1 MSEYIHAALL
11 LHFAK
16 KEINEENLKSV
27 MKAAG
32 IEPDEARVKVL
43 VSSLSTVDINQILSS
58 QQVPSVAISAPSPAQ
73 AAAAPSGK
81 AEEAKP
87 EAKEEKK
94 EEEFVGLGAL
104 FE

>member
-11 LHFAK
+11 LHHAK
-16 KEINEENLKSV
+16 KDVNEENIKSV
-27 MKAAG
+27 MRAAG

-43 VSSLSTVDINQILSS
+43 VSSLSSVNIDQVLSS
-58 QQVPSVAISAPSPAQ
+58 QQAAVMGPGPAPISQ
-73 AAAAPSGK
+73 ATASAK
-81 AEEAKP
+81 AEEPKA

-94 EEEFVGLGAL
+94 EEEFAGLGAL

>member
-11 LHFAK
+11 LHFAR
-16 KEINEENLKSV
+16 KEINEDNLKSV

-43 VSSLSTVDINQILSS
+43 VSSLSAVDISQILSS
-58 QQVPSVAISAPSPAQ
+58 QQVPTFAIAAQPSAQ
-73 AAAAPSGK
+73 TAAAPSGK
-81 AEEAKP
+81 VEEAKP

>member
-43 VSSLSTVDINQILSS
+43 VSSLFAVDINQILSS
-58 QQVPSVAISAPSPAQ
+58 QQAPTIAAPPSAQ
-73 AAAAPSGK
+73 AVAPSGK
-81 AEEAKP
+81 AEEVKP
-87 EAKEEKK
+87 EAEEEKK